1 MVRGFGPQ
9 STRKFAPIMFLRFF
23 FLENSV
29 KALLKR
35 ILVLRYDL
43 TRFTGSKYTLLSL
56 SEAFT
61 TLSAILYRMKM
72 ALMTKCYNKEPSRR
86 LLQRKY

>member
-1 MVRGFGPQ
+1 M
-9 STRKFAPIMFLRFF
+9 
-23 FLENSV
+23 
-29 KALLKR
+29 
-35 ILVLRYDL
+35 LRYDL

-56 SEAFT
+56 SEAFR
-61 TLSAILYRMKM
+61 TLSAILDRMKM